1 MERVSFT
8 TMPANRGRS
17 TRSHDTSNGVS
28 CLPQLVIEGTQDDAN
43 LFVQLVTTAS
53 ANTEYK
59 GRLR

>member
-1 MERVSFT
+1 
-8 TMPANRGRS
+8 MPANRGRS
-17 TRSHDTSNGVS
+17 TRSHDTSNGAS